1 MKNKLLLLCLTLFL
15 VNCKPTKTITEYK
28 EVIKVDTLIR
38 MQTNTIY
45 KGVSD
50 TITIDNPCDS
60 SGIINQFYAK
70 LVLPNG
76 TIQIKNK
83 GAKLL
88 AISNFNDVLSSDK
101 QEKRVSAEKNY
112 FSIQKEV
119 IKYRIPVWAIITIIL
134 ESLIILLYIYL
145 KVSKFI

>member
-28 EVIKVDTLIR
+28 EVIKVDTFIR
-38 MQTNTIY
+38 SQIKTIY
-45 KGVSD
+45 KAIND
-50 TITIDNPCDS
+50 TLYLPSPCDS
-60 SGIINQFYAK
+60 LGNIVPITFTNQKVKYDASKKGILLIITEKQTSDSSIIEKSKSNNTS
-70 LVLPNG
+70 V
-76 TIQIKNK
+76 QIK
-83 GAKLL
+83 
-88 AISNFNDVLSSDK
+88 
-101 QEKRVSAEKNY
+101 Y
-112 FSIQKEV
+112 KEV